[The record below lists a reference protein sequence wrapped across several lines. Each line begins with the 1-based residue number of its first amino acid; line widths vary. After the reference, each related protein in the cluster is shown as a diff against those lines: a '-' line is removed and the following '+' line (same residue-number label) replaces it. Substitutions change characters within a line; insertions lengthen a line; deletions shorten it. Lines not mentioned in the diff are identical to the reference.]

1 MTKTGFRLPASRV
14 RTDDVTH
21 GERWLGYLVGPA
33 GALLFNAVLATYL
46 NVFYT
51 DVLKLT
57 GVWGGA
63 FLMIFPIVSKIID
76 AVTNVIMG
84 ALSSPIC
91 FISSGASS
99 ITPISKFVYSF
110 QFSRNG

>member
-1 MTKTGFRLPASRV
+1 MAKHGIRLPASRV
-14 RTDDVTH
+14 CSDNVTR
-21 GERWLGYLVGPA
+21 GEQWLGYLVGPA

-63 FLMIFPIVSKIID
+63 EHSHSECVYLLLPW
-76 AVTNVIMG
+76 
-84 ALSSPIC
+84 
-91 FISSGASS
+91 SGDH
-99 ITPISKFVYSF
+99 
-110 QFSRNG
+110 NGDRSDSVAAAPECGKNH